1 MALFI
6 VLTAV
11 LSVLSFSLVRGP
23 TLPSVYH
30 ALHCLAFVVLFVL
43 LAAKVY
49 IGNANK
55 TQFFKGNLRLSKST
69 FLSYDIKE

>member
-49 IGNANK
+49 RRRKCIVV
-55 TQFFKGNLRLSKST
+55 FFRGNLRLSKPT
-69 FLSYDIKE
+69 FLSCSK